1 LVRDETRRAEE
12 EVITGASAMS
22 RPTPEELIT
31 EWERK
36 KAVKAAEREVIAA
49 AERWVNDTSIWGEDD
64 GYIDSYC
71 TPIVYE
77 SLQRAV
83 SKLQEVRGE

>member
-1 LVRDETRRAEE
+1 
-12 EVITGASAMS
+12 MS

-49 AERWVNDTSIWGEDD
+49 AERFHDCFDHRTWVLSVD
-64 GYIDSYC
+64 GIID
-71 TPIVYE
+71 
-77 SLQRAV
+77 AV
-83 SKLQEVRGE
+83 SKLREARGENAG